1 MFTINPIF
9 ILSTARIF
17 IFVRQ
22 LLYLLFVYREKN
34 MFREHHPSFRHM
46 HHRPGFWNRLW
57 SFLTSSTMAFMLAVS
72 AILIGYY
79 QFYLSRPIL
88 EYTSS
93 TSKVISSSQ
102 QGLQFHINGKV
113 YADLYKSVVTL
124 TNTGE
129 EALSGSNVSPV
140 GHDPI
145 RIPVPPRIKIL
156 YYGIDDETTSP
167 AVDAKLEYDDNAVII
182 KFAYLNPN
190 NRIAVDLYSEQ
201 SYNQYKITGSAA
213 GVNQISQTMTP
224 RERRKLI
231 TLIALGMIAFYSLF
245 TWLYFRRHRRM
256 PRI

>member
-1 MFTINPIF
+1 
-9 ILSTARIF
+9 
-17 IFVRQ
+17 
-22 LLYLLFVYREKN
+22 

-93 TSKVISSSQ
+93 TSKMISSSK
-102 QGLQFHINGKV
+102 QGLQLHIDGKA
-113 YADLYKSVVTL
+113 YANLYKSVVTL

-129 EALSGSNVSPV
+129 EALSGDDVSPL

-145 RIPVPPRIKIL
+145 RIPIPPRVKIL
-156 YYGIDDETTSP
+156 YYDIDNDITSP
-167 AVDAKLEYDDNAVII
+167 DVVAKLEPDDRAIVIR
-182 KFAYLNPN
+182 FAYLNPN
-190 NRIAVDLYSEQ
+190 NSIGVDLYSEQ
-201 SYNQYKITGSAA
+201 DYSQYKVTGSAA
-213 GVNQISQTMTP
+213 GVNQITQTMTAK
-224 RERRKLI
+224 EKHKF
-231 TLIALGMIAFYSLF
+231 IASVVLGLIAFYSLF